1 MSTLGGGAIKSGVG
15 HREALATAAG
25 IFLLALLVRIWAASL
40 ITYPRPEDT
49 AYYFGVARNLVEGRG
64 LISDALW
71 SYATPPLTFPRPA
84 FEVWLP
90 LPSFLSAPPMLI
102 FGPTFGAS
110 QWAPTIVGALVPVLG
125 WRFAADIAEDIA
137 MPDGRARALAIGT
150 GLTAAVYMP
159 LVLHSAL
166 PDSTIPFAALA
177 LGCCLLMGRIVAKP
191 APNGGA
197 PSPLDRRVLALG
209 LLLGLA
215 ALTRNEAIWLAL
227 TWAICAIG
235 ASRGWRDWAK
245 LVGGAAAVAI
255 LVFLP
260 WAIRDWLVFG
270 SPLPGQAVLNAFS
283 ITGRDIFAFIDR
295 PTLERYLALGPAK
308 LAGLRVEGFLHNLV
322 NVLLILGIP
331 VSIIGIGGLFWT
343 GRIAAMRPLFLFS
356 VITFW
361 ATTLIFPVAT
371 TWGTFLHAAG
381 AAHVLV
387 VISALLIL
395 DGAVQVAG
403 RARGWTR
410 PVAWLAPAFTVAS
423 SFLFLFVLLPGF
435 GRDGDATAARYRAL
449 EVALE
454 AVGEKL
460 GPDHSPVISDFP
472 IWLAEDARVRTLG
485 LPDEPPENVLELAKA
500 AGFDATLLVVQ
511 ADNGGQWP
519 EVVDSDLPGADCF
532 RLLDFGTTLNPTAS
546 RLLEGVRVYQIAC
559 P

>member
-15 HREALATAAG
+15 RREALFTAAG
-25 IFLLALLVRIWAASL
+25 IFVLALLVRVWAASL

-90 LPSFLSAPPMLI
+90 LPSFLAAIPMLI

-110 QWAPTIVGALVPVLG
+110 QWAPTIVGALVPVLA
-125 WRFAADIAEDIA
+125 WRFAADLAEDIV
-137 MPDGRARALAIGT
+137 MPTGRGRALAIGT

-177 LGCCLLMGRIVAKP
+177 LGCCLLMRRLVARP
-191 APNGGA
+191 REIASARDG
-197 PSPLDRRVLALG
+197 RVLALG

-227 TWAICAIG
+227 AWAICAIG
-235 ASRGWRDWAK
+235 ASRGWRDWSK
-245 LVGGAAAVAI
+245 LVGGAAVVAF

-260 WAIRDWLVFG
+260 WAIRDWVVFG
-270 SPLPGQAVLNAFS
+270 SPLPGQAVSNAFS
-283 ITGRDIFAFIDR
+283 ITGRDIFAFLER
-295 PTLERYLALGPAK
+295 PTLERYLELGPAQ
-308 LAGLRVEGFLHNLV
+308 LISLRVDGFLHNLV

-331 VSIIGIGGLFWT
+331 VSVIGVGGLFWT
-343 GRIAAMRPLFLFS
+343 GRIAALWPLFLFS
-356 VITFW
+356 FITFW

-381 AAHVLV
+381 AVHVLV
-387 VISALLIL
+387 IISALLIL

-410 PVAWLAPAFTVAS
+410 PVAWLAPAFTIAS

-435 GRDGDATAARYRAL
+435 GRDGALTAARYHAL
-449 EVALE
+449 EIGLE
-454 AVGEKL
+454 LVGEKL

-485 LPDEPPENVLELAKA
+485 LPDEPPANILELAKA
-500 AGFDATLLVVQ
+500 GGFDANLLIVQ

-519 EVVDSDLPGADCF
+519 EVIGSDLPGADCF
-532 RLLDFGTTLNPTAS
+532 TPIELGTVLDPTAS
-546 RLLEGVRVYQIAC
+546 RLLEGVLVYQIAC

>member
-15 HREALATAAG
+15 RREALLTAAG
-25 IFLLALLVRIWAASL
+25 IFVLALLVRIWAASL

-90 LPSFLSAPPMLI
+90 LPSFLSAIPMFI

-110 QWAPTIVGALVPVLG
+110 QWAPTIVGALVPVLA
-125 WRFAADIAEDIA
+125 WRFAADLAEDIV
-137 MPDGRARALAIGT
+137 MPTGRARALAIGT
-150 GLTAAVYMP
+150 GLTASVYMP

-177 LGCCLLMGRIVAKP
+177 LGCCLLMRRIVAKP
-191 APNGGA
+191 APFGGA
-197 PSPLDRRVLALG
+197 PSPRDRRVLALG

-227 TWAICAIG
+227 TWAICAIW
-235 ASRGWRDWAK
+235 ASRGWRDWAR
-245 LVGGAAAVAI
+245 LVGGAAIVAF

-260 WAIRDWLVFG
+260 WAIRDWIVFG
-270 SPLPGQAVLNAFS
+270 SPLPGQAVTNAFS
-283 ITGRDIFAFIDR
+283 ITGRDIFAFLER
-295 PTLERYLALGPAK
+295 PTLERYLALGPAQ
-308 LAGLRVEGFLHNLV
+308 LISLRVEGFLHNLI

-331 VSIIGIGGLFWT
+331 VSVIGVGGLFWT
-343 GRIAAMRPLFLFS
+343 GRIAALRPLFIFS
-356 VITFW
+356 FITFW
-361 ATTLIFPVAT
+361 ATTLLFPVAT

-381 AAHVLV
+381 AVHVLV
-387 VISALLIL
+387 IISALLIL
-395 DGAVQVAG
+395 DGAVQLAG

-410 PVAWLAPAFTVAS
+410 PVSWLAPAFSVAS

-435 GRDGDATAARYRAL
+435 GRDGEGTAARYHAL
-449 EVALE
+449 QVVLE
-454 AVGEKL
+454 AAGEKL

-472 IWLAEDARVRTLG
+472 IWLAEEARVKTLG
-485 LPDEPPENVLELAKA
+485 LPDEPPANVLELANLGGWGA
-500 AGFDATLLVVQ
+500 NLLVVQ

-519 EVVDSDLPGADCF
+519 EVIDSGLPGAECF
-532 RLLDFGTTLNPTAS
+532 TPLDLGTVLNPTAG
-546 RLLEGVRVYQIAC
+546 RLLEGVLVYQIAC

>member
-15 HREALATAAG
+15 RREALLTALG
-25 IFLLALLVRIWAASL
+25 IFVIALLVRIWASSL

-90 LPSFLSAPPMLI
+90 LPTFLSALPMFL
-102 FGPTFGAS
+102 FGPTFGNS
-110 QWAPTIVGALVPVLG
+110 QWAPTLIGALVPVLA
-125 WRFAADIAEDIA
+125 WRLAADVAEDVA
-137 MPDGRARALAIGT
+137 MPTGRARAFAIGA
-150 GLTAAVYMP
+150 GLTAAVYVP

-177 LGCCLLMGRIVAKP
+177 LGCCLLMRRIVLSP
-191 APNGGA
+191 APDGGA
-197 PSPLDRRVLALG
+197 PSPFDRRVLLLG

-227 TWAICAIG
+227 TWAVVAIG
-235 ASRGWRDWAK
+235 ASRGWSDWLK
-245 LVGGAAAVAI
+245 LVGGAAVVSF

-260 WAIRDWLVFG
+260 WAIRDWMVFG
-270 SPLPGQAVLNAFS
+270 SPLPGQAVLNAVS
-283 ITGRDIFAFIDR
+283 VNGRDIFAFLER
-295 PTLERYLALGPAK
+295 PTLERYLALGPAQ
-308 LAGLRVEGFLHNLV
+308 LIELRIEGFLHNLM
-322 NVLLILGIP
+322 NVLLFLGIP
-331 VSIIGIGGLFWT
+331 ISIIGVVGLFWT
-343 GRIAAMRPLFLFS
+343 TRIAALWPLVLFS
-356 VITFW
+356 FLTFW
-361 ATTLIFPVAT
+361 ATTLFFPVAT

-381 AAHVLV
+381 AVHVLV
-387 VISALLIL
+387 IISTLLVL
-395 DGAVQVAG
+395 DGAVQLAG

-435 GRDGDATAARYRAL
+435 GRDGELTEARYRAL
-449 EVALE
+449 EVVLGA
-454 AVGEKL
+454 AGEKL
-460 GPDHSPVISDFP
+460 GPDHPPVISDFP

-485 LPDEPPENVLELAKA
+485 LPDEPPANVLQLANLG
-500 AGFDATLLVVQ
+500 GFGANLLVVQ

-519 EVVDSDLPGADCF
+519 EVIDSGAPGAECF
-532 RLLDFGTTLNPTAS
+532 T
-546 RLLEGVRVYQIAC
+546 LLELGTVQDPVAAGLLEAVRVYQIGC